1 MAEGSAG
8 RERADVLSTGQRIR
22 RKILLSLAFCSAV
35 PLLILTYVLY
45 AHVVP
50 LLDPVGHRG
59 LILGLQVLI
68 IFVGLLMAAGG
79 YVIWDVARAVART
92 TEFIAASKHFEG
104 TDDRRDEI
112 GLLMS
117 SFSRMLTTIEAQ
129 SAEINAFAARLDS
142 AYKELEVTNSRL
154 KEFTFKDEVTGLYN
168 RRFFS
173 VRLEEEVSRCR
184 RFNHP
189 VSVVLLDLDDYKVIN
204 DELGHGAGDE
214 TLREVAQ
221 ILLKHSRGI
230 NVICRYG
237 GDEFAVLLV
246 ETSKAGA
253 RLYADRIRQVLA
265 THPFAHGR
273 RVTASFGVASLP
285 EDVAPA
291 TEELIR
297 AADEALYAA
306 KRAGKNRVEGYEATA
321 EPKPTPPRERVHGP

>member
-50 LLDPVGHRG
+50 LLNPVGHRG

-221 ILLKHSRGI
+221 LLLKHSRGI

-306 KRAGKNRVEGYEATA
+306 KRAGKNRVEGYEATG
-321 EPKPTPPRERVHGP
+321 ESKPTPPRERVH

>member
-1 MAEGSAG
+1 MAE
-8 RERADVLSTGQRIR
+8 LSLTKGNVEAAFTGQRVR
-22 RKILLSLAFCSAV
+22 RKILLALALCSAI

-45 AHVVP
+45 AQIVP
-50 LLDPVGHRG
+50 LLDPVSHRLLIVG
-59 LILGLQVLI
+59 LPVLI

-79 YVIWDVARAVART
+79 YVIWDVATAVART
-92 TEFIAASKHFEG
+92 AEFISASRQLNEMDG
-104 TDDRRDEI
+104 RRDEI
-112 GLLMS
+112 GLLMG

-129 SAEINAFAARLDS
+129 SAEINSFAARLDS
-142 AYKELEVTNSRL
+142 AYKELEASDSRL
-154 KEFTFKDEVTGLYN
+154 KEFSFKDEVTGLYN
-168 RRFFS
+168 RRFFA

-189 VSVVLLDLDDYKVIN
+189 VSVVLLDLDGYKAIN
-204 DELGHGAGDE
+204 DELGHSAGDE
-214 TLREVAQ
+214 TLREVAN

-253 RLYADRIRQVLA
+253 LLYADRIRQVLA
-265 THPFAHGR
+265 THPFPHGR

-306 KRAGKNRVEGYEATA
+306 KRAGRNRVEGYEATSDSKVA
-321 EPKPTPPRERVHGP
+321 ASR

>member
-1 MAEGSAG
+1 VAE
-8 RERADVLSTGQRIR
+8 LSLTKGNVEAAFTGQRVR
-22 RKILLSLAFCSAV
+22 RKILLALALCSAI

-45 AHVVP
+45 AQIVP
-50 LLDPVGHRG
+50 LLDPVSHRLLIVG
-59 LILGLQVLI
+59 LPVLI

-79 YVIWDVARAVART
+79 YVIWDVATAVART
-92 TEFIAASKHFEG
+92 AEFISASRQLNEMDG
-104 TDDRRDEI
+104 RRDEI
-112 GLLMS
+112 GLLMG

-129 SAEINAFAARLDS
+129 STEINSFAARLDS
-142 AYKELEVTNSRL
+142 AYKELEASDSRL
-154 KEFTFKDEVTGLYN
+154 KEFSFKDEVTGLYN
-168 RRFFS
+168 RRFFA

-189 VSVVLLDLDDYKVIN
+189 VSVVLLDLDGYKAIN
-204 DELGHGAGDE
+204 DELGHSAGDE
-214 TLREVAQ
+214 TLREVAN

-253 RLYADRIRQVLA
+253 LLYADRIRQVLA
-265 THPFAHGR
+265 THPFPHGR

-306 KRAGKNRVEGYEATA
+306 KRAGRNRVEGYEATSDSKVA
-321 EPKPTPPRERVHGP
+321 ASR

>member
-1 MAEGSAG
+1 VAE
-8 RERADVLSTGQRIR
+8 LSLTKGNVEAAFTGQRVQ
-22 RKILLSLAFCSAV
+22 RKILLALALCSAI

-45 AHVVP
+45 AQIVP
-50 LLDPVGHRG
+50 LLDPVSHRLLIVG
-59 LILGLQVLI
+59 LPVLI

-79 YVIWDVARAVART
+79 YVIWDVATAVAKT
-92 TEFIAASKHFEG
+92 AEFISASRQLNEMDG
-104 TDDRRDEI
+104 RRDEI
-112 GLLMS
+112 GLLMG

-129 SAEINAFAARLDS
+129 SAEINSFAARLDS
-142 AYKELEVTNSRL
+142 AYKELEASDSRL
-154 KEFTFKDEVTGLYN
+154 KEFSFKDEVTGLYN
-168 RRFFS
+168 RRFFA

-189 VSVVLLDLDDYKVIN
+189 VSVVLLDLDGYKAIN
-204 DELGHGAGDE
+204 DELGHSAGDE
-214 TLREVAQ
+214 TLREVAN

-253 RLYADRIRQVLA
+253 LLYADRIRQVLA
-265 THPFAHGR
+265 THPFPHGR

-306 KRAGKNRVEGYEATA
+306 KRAGRNRVEGYEATSDSKVA
-321 EPKPTPPRERVHGP
+321 ASR

>member
-1 MAEGSAG
+1 MERRAEESG
-8 RERADVLSTGQRIR
+8 RADFVLLGHRIR
-22 RKILLSLAFCSAV
+22 RKILLSLALCSAV

-45 AHVVP
+45 ARVVP
-50 LLDPVGHRG
+50 LLDPTVHGP
-59 LILGLQVLI
+59 LVVGLQLLI
-68 IFVGLLMAAGG
+68 ILIGLLMAAGG
-79 YVIWDVARAVART
+79 YVIWDVANAVART
-92 TEFIAASKHFEG
+92 AEFISAARHLEG
-104 TDDRRDEI
+104 LGTRRDEI

-117 SFSRMLTTIEAQ
+117 SFSRMLATIETQ
-129 SAEINAFAARLDS
+129 SAEINAFSARLDS
-142 AYKELEVTNSRL
+142 AYKELEVSNSRL
-154 KEFTFKDEVTGLYN
+154 KEFSFKDEVTGLYN

-189 VSVVLLDLDDYKVIN
+189 VSVVLVDLDDFKVIN
-204 DELGHGAGDE
+204 DELGHQAGDD

-221 ILLKHSRGI
+221 LLLKHSRGI

-246 ETSKAGA
+246 ETSKGGA

-285 EDVAPA
+285 EDVAPV
-291 TEELIR
+291 TDELIR
-297 AADEALYAA
+297 AADDALYAA
-306 KRAGKNRVEGYEATA
+306 KRGGKNRVEGFEGPA
-321 EPKPTPPRERVHGP
+321 EPRLSEPRARVY

>member
-1 MAEGSAG
+1 MADTPVIKTEIDVAFAG
-8 RERADVLSTGQRIR
+8 HRVR
-22 RKILLSLAFCSAV
+22 RKILLSLALCSAI

-45 AHVVP
+45 AQVVP
-50 LLDPVGHRG
+50 LLDPVAHRLLIAG
-59 LILGLQVLI
+59 LPVLI

-79 YVIWDVARAVART
+79 YVIWDVATAVART
-92 TEFIAASKHFEG
+92 ADFVTASKQFEG
-104 TDDRRDEI
+104 MDGRRDEI
-112 GLLMS
+112 GLLMG

-142 AYKELEVTNSRL
+142 AYKELESTNSRL
-154 KEFTFKDEVTGLYN
+154 KEFSFKDEVTGLYN

-189 VSVVLLDLDDYKVIN
+189 VAVVLLDLDGYKVIN
-204 DELGHGAGDE
+204 DEMGHAAGDE
-214 TLREVAQ
+214 TLREVAG

-253 RLYADRIRQVLA
+253 LLYADRIRQVLA
-265 THPFAHGR
+265 THPFPHGR

-285 EDVAPA
+285 EDVTPA
-291 TEELIR
+291 TDDLIR
-297 AADEALYAA
+297 AADDALYAA
-306 KRAGKNRVEGYEATA
+306 KRAGKNRVEGYEANS
-321 EPKPTPPRERVHGP
+321 PPRTSESRERVY